1 MMLTRRRL
9 LQWSAALAAAP
20 LAACGRKEDVPAAAP
35 ASASASAAEAASA
48 PAAAAAVTGKPL
60 EIGFVYLGPVGDAGW
75 TYAHE
80 RGRQALI
87 EAFGDRIR
95 TTYVENVPESGAE
108 AERVFLDLASQGKQL
123 IFGTSFGY
131 MEPMLKIARQFPE
144 VRFEHATGY
153 KTASNLGVYAGRMHE
168 PAFLAGVI
176 AGQMTRS
183 NVLGFVG
190 AVPIPEVIRNINAFT
205 LGARAVNPKA
215 VVKVVWVNKWFDPGR
230 EREAAG
236 ALAAQHADVLI
247 QNTDSPAVLQ
257 YAEEK
262 GLRAFGWDSDM
273 SRFGPRAHLASAVFN
288 WGVYYKQTV
297 GDLLAGRW
305 QPATTW
311 WGIKQ
316 EMNDLVSL
324 DDKLPAAVR
333 ASLASHRQAIVAQGN
348 AAIFRG
354 PLQDNTGKT
363 VLAAGA
369 SADDAALLAMNYYV
383 AGVEGRIPA

>member
-1 MMLTRRRL
+1 MTLTRRRL
-9 LQWSAALAAAP
+9 LQWSAALAAA
-20 LAACGRKEDVPAAAP
+20 LAACGRKEDVPRRPPPPPPRPRPRCCRGRRHRQAA
-35 ASASASAAEAASA
+35 
-48 PAAAAAVTGKPL
+48 GDRL
-60 EIGFVYLGPVGDAGW
+60 VYLGPLGDAGW

-87 EAFGDRIR
+87 GLRR
-95 TTYVENVPESGAE
+95 PYPHHL
-108 AERVFLDLASQGKQL
+108 RGKRARKRCRGRARLPRSRQPGQAL

-257 YAEEK
+257 YAEE
-262 GLRAFGWDSDM
+262 RACAPSAGIPTCRASGPGRTWPRRSSTGASIT
-273 SRFGPRAHLASAVFN
+273 SRPWATCWRAAGSPPPPAGHQA
-288 WGVYYKQTV
+288 
-297 GDLLAGRW
+297 GDER
-305 QPATTW
+305 P
-311 WGIKQ
+311 I
-316 EMNDLVSL
+316 SL
-324 DDKLPAAVR
+324 DDSCRPRSAPAWPAIARPSSRR
-333 ASLASHRQAIVAQGN
+333 AMPPSS
-348 AAIFRG
+348 AARCR
-354 PLQDNTGKT
+354 TT
-363 VLAAGA
+363 
-369 SADDAALLAMNYYV
+369 
-383 AGVEGRIPA
+383 PARPCSPRAPAPTTRPCWR